1 MKLLATL
8 CVAAI
13 FAATPLAG
21 AQYSH
26 HKMKTKPE
34 PTAPE
39 LAEYIRGQLL
49 AYSPDDG
56 YNDNQQV
63 SFDAANQVMTVQQP
77 DGRCEVYFGNL
88 DANTIVWDIFDASD
102 SNDTRERLLRVT
114 IIGLSG
120 KAARTCYNKQNQ
132 PASSIPDNRARLLF
146 AQYKTSQTP
155 GFAEDMTK
163 ALQALIKLDGGLPA
177 QKLF

>member
-8 CVAAI
+8 CVVAI
-13 FAATPLAG
+13 FATAPLAR
-21 AQYSH
+21 AQSAH
-26 HKMKTKPE
+26 HRKNTKPE
-34 PTAPE
+34 PTAPQ
-39 LAEYIRGQLL
+39 LAEFIRGQLL

-56 YNDNQQV
+56 YNDNQDV
-63 SFDAANQVMTVQQP
+63 SFDPANQVMSVKQP

-102 SNDTRERLLRVT
+102 SNDNREKLLRVT

-120 KAARTCYNKQNQ
+120 KAARTCYDKQNQ
-132 PASSIPDNRARLLF
+132 PVSSIPDNRARLLF